1 MTATSPTEA
10 FTDVRRYGTVLIG
23 AGLVGLVAGVLALV
37 YPGVTLLALALIAG
51 INLVVL
57 GALSLADAF
66 GGEQDTTA
74 RVLCAV
80 MGVLGIIA
88 GLVVMRRPGESLL
101 AIVLILG
108 VWFIVSGLVDAV
120 RAFTTPEDRA
130 FRALAAVADV
140 GLGILILALPDVSL
154 VTLAVLAGI
163 AFIVRGLFAIYAGIH
178 LRRAASAAHEPPP
191 VGGAASA
198 A

>member
-1 MTATSPTEA
+1 MTVADATA
-10 FTDVRRYGTVLIG
+10 DLNRRSGWVVI
-23 AGLVGLVAGVLALV
+23 VAGALSLLAGILAIV
-37 YPGVTLLALALIAG
+37 FPDITLLALALIAG
-51 INLVVL
+51 INLLLLGIMALVSAVTSDRDATVRVL
-57 GALSLADAF
+57 GAMVGLL
-66 GGEQDTTA
+66 
-74 RVLCAV
+74 
-80 MGVLGIIA
+80 GVIA
-88 GLVVMRRPGESLL
+88 GVVVMRRPGESLL

-140 GLGILILALPDVSL
+140 GLGILILVLPDVSL

>member
-101 AIVLILG
+101 ALLVVVGIWLV
-108 VWFIVSGLVDAV
+108 VSGIVDFV
-120 RAFTTPEDRA
+120 RAVA
-130 FRALAAVADV
+130 NVQNRALRMLGAIADV
-140 GLGILILALPDVSL
+140 VLGILILALPDLSL
-154 VTLAVLAGI
+154 GTLAVLIGLSFVVRGAI
-163 AFIVRGLFAIYAGIH
+163 AIVRGFH
-178 LRRAASAAHEPPP
+178 LRRAADEIPAEPVP
-191 VGGAASA
+191 A
-198 A
+198 

>member
-1 MTATSPTEA
+1 MTVADATA
-10 FTDVRRYGTVLIG
+10 DLNRRSGWVVI
-23 AGLVGLVAGVLALV
+23 VAGALSLLAGILAIV
-37 YPGVTLLALALIAG
+37 FPDITLLALALIAG
-51 INLVVL
+51 INLLLLGIMALVSAVTSDRDATVRVL
-57 GALSLADAF
+57 GAMVGLL
-66 GGEQDTTA
+66 
-74 RVLCAV
+74 
-80 MGVLGIIA
+80 GVIA
-88 GLVVMRRPGESLL
+88 GVVVMRRPGESLL

-130 FRALAAVADV
+130 FRALAAVAAV

>member
-1 MTATSPTEA
+1 MTVADATA
-10 FTDVRRYGTVLIG
+10 DLNRRSGWVVI
-23 AGLVGLVAGVLALV
+23 VAGALSLLAGILAIV
-37 YPGVTLLALALIAG
+37 FPDITLLALALIAG
-51 INLVVL
+51 INLLLLGIMALVSAVTSDRDATVRVL
-57 GALSLADAF
+57 GAMVGLL
-66 GGEQDTTA
+66 
-74 RVLCAV
+74 
-80 MGVLGIIA
+80 GVIA
-88 GLVVMRRPGESLL
+88 GVVVMRRPGESLL

-178 LRRAASAAHEPPP
+178 LRR
-191 VGGAASA
+191 
-198 A
+198 